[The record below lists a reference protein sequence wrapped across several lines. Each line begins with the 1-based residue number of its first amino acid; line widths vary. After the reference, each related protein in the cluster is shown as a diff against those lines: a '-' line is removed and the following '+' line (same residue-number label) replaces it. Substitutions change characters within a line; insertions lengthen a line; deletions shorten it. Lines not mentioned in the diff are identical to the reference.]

1 MNDLKTTEI
10 GLKERAHRLALVY
23 QIVLSWEIP
32 EEKPSIPNQEEQT
45 PEKTEPAADTA
56 SSVNLEAN
64 PQEEGEF
71 TLKQYNTCSTET
83 IQTAI
88 LDILAEYEPRI
99 IQNSEKGEFNV

>member
-10 GLKERAHRLALVY
+10 ALKERAHRLALVY
-23 QIVLSWEIP
+23 QIILSWEIP
-32 EEKPSIPNQEEQT
+32 KEKPSISNQEEQS

-71 TLKQYNTCSTET
+71 TYET
-83 IQTAI
+83 
-88 LDILAEYEPRI
+88 
-99 IQNSEKGEFNV
+99 V